1 MVNVVYQGPTNPAA
15 AKTFAYVTAG
25 IVPRND
31 NFPVIPTQ
39 NGSGL
44 PSFPLIPPLLSSGPP
59 SFGAHL
65 PMQPPQVDSRRLFV
79 PQQESRS
86 RSLSQGNKRK
96 RLEDGPAGSQTK
108 SANGPVNPKKKPI
121 VGTLDCTDRGR
132 KMKSP
137 PADIFIWGVHN
148 DTSIEDIVNDLAD
161 SGIKIETRD
170 VQLKS
175 KENANLRSYKIS
187 VPAAQLQQAL
197 DPTIWPLR
205 VKVREWIYYSNR
217 NKTNSSAKDS
227 NDDTASTAAGDGA
240 NVAQNQS

>member
-15 AKTFAYVTAG
+15 AKTFANVTAG
-25 IVPRND
+25 IVPGND

-170 VQLKS
+170 VQKNVPFR
-175 KENANLRSYKIS
+175 KCNLHIKQMLVLQPVSG
-187 VPAAQLQQAL
+187 QLNL
-197 DPTIWPLR
+197 WLIT
-205 VKVREWIYYSNR
+205 
-217 NKTNSSAKDS
+217 
-227 NDDTASTAAGDGA
+227 STANAL
-240 NVAQNQS
+240 VFRQRLWT